1 MQASTD
7 MILDLLKGIGLKAM
21 YENYQPLAEEAERDG
36 ITHVDYLKQLLQLEF
51 ERRHQAR
58 IDRLQKQA
66 LIPRD
71 KLLRDFEVSRVPG
84 LSRSVLNRLAEG
96 EFIDRCENI
105 LIFGNPGTGKTHL
118 GIALS
123 REWCLR
129 GRKVLYKTA
138 AELVQELMI
147 AKQALTLNNLIKK
160 LDCFEV
166 LVIDDISYT
175 LCDRQ
180 EADALFVLLSKR
192 YEQRSIVVTSNLVF
206 SQWNQIFKDEMTTA
220 AAIDRLVHHATILE
234 LNAPESYRVA
244 QAKEK
249 KRVFEQTK
257 NKALS
262 EGVTMQET

>member
-1 MQASTD
+1 
-7 MILDLLKGIGLKAM
+7 
-21 YENYQPLAEEAERDG
+21 
-36 ITHVDYLKQLLQLEF
+36 LKQLLQLEF

-66 LIPRD
+66 QIPRN
-71 KLLRDFEVSRVPG
+71 KLLREFEVSHIAG

-105 LIFGNPGTGKTHL
+105 LIFGNPGAGKTHL

-138 AELVQELMI
+138 AKLVQELI
-147 AKQALTLNNLIKK
+147 VAKQGLALNDLIKK
-160 LDCFEV
+160 LDRFEI
-166 LVIDDISYT
+166 LVIDDISY
-175 LCDRQ
+175 CPYDRQ
-180 EADALFVLLSKR
+180 ETDALFILLSER
-192 YEQRSIVVTSNLVF
+192 YEQRSVVVTSNLVF

-234 LNAPESYRVA
+234 LNVLESYRVA
-244 QAKEK
+244 QAKA
-249 KRVFEQTK
+249 R
-257 NKALS
+257 KAPAS
-262 EGVTMQET
+262 QNNQGFPKEVTMQET